1 MKIKKWLALALSA
14 VMAVGV
20 LTACGG
26 GGGGVKDSLSVGGV
40 RTELKQ
46 VSSDFTVNEDSSLN
60 VAVRAGAKKLA
71 ETGSESAA
79 TSYIN
84 SEMEW
89 DGLSVV
95 RNAFREIITQGFIIG
110 GSVSGG
116 VIQVVEADRLEKYQ
130 GSGGWGT
137 WFSSNRDEI
146 RKLQPI
152 NTPEKFAA
160 ALALSLDGTVGT
172 LVSGLTNNYANIQ
185 YDVSGYK
192 VEDPNGVD
200 YWVFAAQITIG

>member
-116 VIQVVEADRLEKYQ
+116 VIQVVEADAPAAGALGSAPTAMRSGNCSPSIRLRNLPPPWRSLWMAPSER
-130 GSGGWGT
+130 
-137 WFSSNRDEI
+137 WF
-146 RKLQPI
+146 P
-152 NTPEKFAA
+152 
-160 ALALSLDGTVGT
+160 G
-172 LVSGLTNNYANIQ
+172 
-185 YDVSGYK
+185 
-192 VEDPNGVD
+192 
-200 YWVFAAQITIG
+200 